1 MPRWPSP
8 QDYREAIQN
17 PAICLSDGEL
27 KQGELELDTLQLPL
41 VHSGQYAAVFKIS
54 HSNRAWAVRC
64 FLHNFS
70 DRQDRYRKISD
81 FIIRDDLEYTVGFEL
96 IDHGIRIGSDWFPI
110 LKMEYVEG
118 ESLGRY
124 VRKNIDEP
132 EKLKVI
138 LSRLDEMMAALK
150 HDGIAHGDLQHDNV
164 IVTADQRLRLI
175 DYDGMYV
182 PQLAGW
188 HSNELGHRNYQHP
201 GRTENL
207 FGPNLDNFSAWVIKG
222 ALQCLIEESSLR
234 QHFCL
239 QDESFLLTR
248 EDYISPDYS
257 KNLFE
262 LESKHGVCRTFSR
275 RIRTLV
281 KQSVDQVPY
290 LGTNLEINPSLPKLE
305 SPKVPAK
312 VLESVDIATPDYAKL
327 AELSDIKSKVAGR
340 RIPQVLQTAIGK
352 GHSLLVLDEFPSLL
366 LLTDTVEPNSA
377 NAGPF
382 NLNKSEVM
390 QRLQEQLSVGESILW
405 TGGLSPMKMS
415 TEQQNFGGP
424 LNVSL
429 FVVIALLS
437 FFIASGMGMKA
448 QVLAAPF
455 LMLSIAFTAIA
466 IAVAAS
472 NSSGPKGLTQVIYA
486 LTDRNLTICTETV
499 PELRDHQYERK
510 VYSTSIPIKTIKQ
523 ATFFAESK
531 GEKWAERVE
540 LLIDSGNKQ
549 TSVDLRRFW
558 LHGFTSKD
566 KLSLMTRLRSLG
578 IQCQEVT

>member
-1 MPRWPSP
+1 MPRWPNP

-27 KQGELELDTLQLPL
+27 RQGELDLDNLQLPR

-54 HSNRAWAVRC
+54 NRNRAWAVRC

-70 DRQDRYRKISD
+70 DRQERYRRISD

-96 IDHGIRIGSDWFPI
+96 IDQGIKIGSEWFPI

-124 VRKNIDEP
+124 VRNNVDEP

-182 PQLAGW
+182 PRLAGW

-222 ALQCLIEESSLR
+222 ALQCLIEDSSIW
-234 QHFCL
+234 QHFRQ

-262 LESKHGVCRTFSR
+262 LESKHGVCQMFSR

-281 KQSVDQVPY
+281 KQPVDQVPY
-290 LGTNLEINPSLPKLE
+290 LGTNLIINSSLPKLE

-312 VLESVDIATPDYAKL
+312 VLESVDVETPDYAKL
-327 AELSDIKSKVAGR
+327 AELIDKKSKVSGR
-340 RIPQVLQTAIGK
+340 GIPQALQTAIGK
-352 GHSLLVLDEFPSLL
+352 GYRLLVLDDFPSLL
-366 LLTDTVEPNSA
+366 LLTDAFEPNSTKSV
-377 NAGPF
+377 PF
-382 NLNKSEVM
+382 SLNKSEVM
-390 QRLQEQLSVGESILW
+390 RRLEEKLLVGESIVW
-405 TGGLSPMKMS
+405 SGGLSPMKMS
-415 TEQQNFGGP
+415 TGQQNFGGP
-424 LNVSL
+424 LKVST
-429 FVVIALLS
+429 FVAGALLL
-437 FFIASGMGMKA
+437 FFTACGIAMHA
-448 QVLAAPF
+448 QLLAAPF
-455 LMLSIAFTAIA
+455 LMLSIAFAAIA
-466 IAVAAS
+466 IIVAVS
-472 NSSGPKGLTQVIYA
+472 DSSGPKGLTQLIYA
-486 LTDRNLTICTETV
+486 LTDRNLTICTGTA
-499 PELRDHQYERK
+499 PQLRGNQYERK

-531 GEKWAERVE
+531 GEKLAERVE
-540 LLIDSGNKQ
+540 LLIEPASKQ
-549 TSVDLRRFW
+549 TSDLRKFW
-558 LHGFTSKD
+558 LHGLTSKD
-566 KLSLMTRLRSLG
+566 KLALMTRLRSLG
-578 IQCQEVT
+578 IQCREVT